1 MNINKVNFEDLKAA
15 CKAPALKTSTMT
27 ARINIVAA
35 VLKQEIAD
43 YSAVIEVCDK
53 ALAGATDFNNKA
65 STRLIQ
71 LKSLQAVFNETLA
84 NIENDK
90 AINAGGAA
98 LVILHQQALID
109 VILSE
114 LSTGVLLRGLSKW
127 HSEELAYDNRYQF
140 EASPRPDRLM
150 NVVQSTSNVYV
161 RAVAFRFYA

>member
-43 YSAVIEVCDK
+43 YSAVIEFCDK
-53 ALAGATDFNNKA
+53 ALAGTPDFNNKA

-98 LVILHQQALID
+98 LVILHKQALVD

-114 LSTGVLLRGLSKW
+114 LGTGVLLRGLSSW
-127 HSEELAYDNRYQF
+127 HIEDLWYDNQQLN
-140 EASPRPDRLM
+140 ASQCTEQMMDVLR
-150 NVVQSTSNVYV
+150 STNNKFI